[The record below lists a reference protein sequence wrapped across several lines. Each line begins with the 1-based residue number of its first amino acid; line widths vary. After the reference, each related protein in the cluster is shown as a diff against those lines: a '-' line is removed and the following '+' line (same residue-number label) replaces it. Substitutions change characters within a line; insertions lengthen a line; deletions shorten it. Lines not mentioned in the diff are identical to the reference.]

1 MLSIEYL
8 GAEFA
13 VCIDDNGDKI
23 KIPRSALPDSAAV
36 NDIITESFGG
46 SYGIDSVETK
56 SRKSRNR
63 TLLERIDASSRRD
76 SIADILAASK
86 IPISASALAE
96 KFGVSRQ
103 IIVGDIALLRASGA
117 PVVATP
123 RGYLIEQSVAAVSS
137 DDYTIACCHGQDG
150 TLLEELYTIV
160 DNGATVVDVIVEH
173 PVYGQLT
180 GLLQVSSRYDAD
192 RFVEMLVEGKAAP
205 LSQIT
210 DGIHLHTIRCADPE
224 RVEYIKKQLSKK
236 GILISE

>member
-1 MLSIEYL
+1 MLSIEYI
-8 GAEFA
+8 GEEFA
-13 VCIDDNGDKI
+13 VCIDDNGNKV
-23 KIPRSALPDSAAV
+23 KVPRSSLPDAVAV
-36 NDIITESFGG
+36 NDVITKVSGG
-46 SYGIDSVETK
+46 SYGVDKSETGL
-56 SRKSRNR
+56 RKNRNR
-63 TLLERIDASSRRD
+63 AMLERIDAASRRD
-76 SIADILAASK
+76 SIAEVLSGSR
-86 IPISASALAE
+86 IPISASVLAE

-117 PVVATP
+117 PVIATP
-123 RGYLIEQSVAAVSS
+123 RGYLIEQSVAVSNS
-137 DDYTIACCHGQDG
+137 DSYTIACCHDQGDM
-150 TLLEELYTIV
+150 LLDELYTIV

-192 RFVEMLVEGKAAP
+192 RFVETLAEGKAAP

-210 DGIHLHTIRCADPE
+210 DGIHLHTIRCTDPE

>member
-8 GAEFA
+8 GEEFA
-13 VCIDDNGDKI
+13 VCIDDNGNKV
-23 KIPRSALPDSAAV
+23 KIPRSALPASAAV
-36 NDIITESFGG
+36 NDVIKESFGG

-63 TLLERIDASSRRD
+63 TMLERIDATSRRD
-76 SIADILAASK
+76 SIASILSASR
-86 IPISASALAE
+86 IPISASVLAE

-123 RGYLIEQSVAAVSS
+123 RGYLIENGTAAVSS
-137 DDYTIACCHGQDG
+137 DDYTIACCHGQDDM
-150 TLLEELYTIV
+150 LLEELYTIV
-160 DNGATVVDVIVEH
+160 DSGATVVDVIVEH

-180 GLLQVSSRYDAD
+180 GLLQISSRFDAD
-192 RFVEMLVEGKAAP
+192 RFVEALAEGNAAP

-210 DGIHLHTIRCADPE
+210 DGIHLHTIRCSDPA
-224 RVEYIKKQLSKK
+224 RVEYIKKQLAKK
-236 GILISE
+236 GILVSE

>member
-1 MLSIEYL
+1 MLSIEYI
-8 GAEFA
+8 GEDFA
-13 VCIDDNGDKI
+13 VCIDEKGNKV
-23 KIPRSALPDSAAV
+23 KIPRSSLPDSASV
-36 NDIITESFGG
+36 NDVITKSRGG
-46 SYGIDSVETK
+46 RYGIDKTETK
-56 SRKSRNR
+56 SRKNRNR
-63 TLLERIDASSRRD
+63 AMLERMDAGSRRD
-76 SIADILAASK
+76 SIADILSDSK

-123 RGYLIEQSVAAVSS
+123 RGYLIEQSVAPISS
-137 DDYTIACCHGQDG
+137 DDYTIACCHGRDDM
-150 TLLEELYTIV
+150 LLEELYTIV

-180 GLLQVSSRYDAD
+180 GLLQISSRYDAD
-192 RFVEMLVEGKAAP
+192 RFVEALAEGKAAP

-224 RVEYIKKQLSKK
+224 RVEYIKKQLSQK
-236 GILISE
+236 GILIS